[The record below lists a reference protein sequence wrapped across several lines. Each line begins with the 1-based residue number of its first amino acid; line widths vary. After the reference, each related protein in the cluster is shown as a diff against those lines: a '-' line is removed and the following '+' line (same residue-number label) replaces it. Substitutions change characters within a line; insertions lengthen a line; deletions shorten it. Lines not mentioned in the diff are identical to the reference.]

1 MAYFYKLV
9 NGIDERHDG
18 NYKKIQLIVLF
29 IFSVFI
35 MFIGIKY
42 EKISFTFLLSIILIC
57 VFFEILEFLKS
68 AIDEDRDII
77 KIPPY
82 YFKDSVDYCYENIK
96 IIELIVLLLS
106 FILSII
112 LLFFMTMALMV
123 LYAIIL
129 ILVYRAKYPERIFQ
143 KLGIENNI
151 TKVLIFI
158 CVGIIG
164 FMLIKFHV
172 CNILFA
178 GIFSVCG
185 SILFLASLET
195 SLKQDWGY
203 SNTIDGIKEGA
214 LPHCE
219 KKQMCFEEIEYS
231 HERGIFDQN
240 EKFIGIYY
248 KREIDVSTLQSIS
261 WVIKDVIILHF
272 DCEKTFKVRF
282 GHFENDLE
290 NNHFLISTIYLE
302 KIISPKLLL
311 RFLSLVTNLKI
322 NDSSERLIS
331 CKYSPNHTQNKLNLE
346 YFDSYNLIIETTAV
360 IIWTQFLKKDHK
372 NNIFVRLLNLSNIT
386 SIGLAP
392 EDSCEYSMELA
403 SNQYPMILRNK
414 HASRISDK
422 LIP

>member
-322 NDSSERLIS
+322 NDSSEGLSMGQLMAILEFFKYLIP
-331 CKYSPNHTQNKLNLE
+331 KRDTDYSGVV
-346 YFDSYNLIIETTAV
+346 FSLI
-360 IIWTQFLKKDHK
+360 K
-372 NNIFVRLLNLSNIT
+372 N
-386 SIGLAP
+386 G
-392 EDSCEYSMELA
+392 
-403 SNQYPMILRNK
+403 
-414 HASRISDK
+414 ISDDITDIN
-422 LIP
+422 LC